1 MPTKPIDRLMFA
13 QGNNCFF
20 CSMPLSRADASVEH
34 LVPSSRAGSNSDD
47 NCVACCKAI
56 NMLLGSMSLKEK
68 IKVVLNQKGQF
79 ICPNGAGAHVTAS
92 QVAVPTAAAAT
103 PEPRS
108 KTITPPKS
116 VSTAKVSPPSK
127 PAAPPEP
134 ALGAKS
140 ATPSKP
146 TPPKPR
152 VLPQPVNQTPPA
164 AVSAPNSAVP
174 GDSSLHRISPETI
187 TLVLDNLKARGNA
200 RPRHLSSLRAT
211 LKATASF
218 RLTDTQVDILIQH
231 LRTSGRV
238 VVKNDMVAYDL

>member
-13 QGNNCFF
+13 QGNHCFF

-47 NCVACCKAI
+47 NCVVCCKAI

-79 ICPNGAGAHVTAS
+79 ICPNGAGAHVTAP
-92 QVAVPTAAAAT
+92 QLAVPTAAAAT
-103 PEPRS
+103 PEPLSR
-108 KTITPPKS
+108 TIKPPKP
-116 VSTAKVSPPSK
+116 VSTAKPSTQTK
-127 PAAPPEP
+127 SAAPTDR
-134 ALGAKS
+134 ALAAKS

-146 TPPKPR
+146 TPPKSR
-152 VLPQPVNQTPPA
+152 VLPQPVNQAPPA
-164 AVSAPNSAVP
+164 SVAARNNSVP

-231 LRTSGRV
+231 LRTSGKV
-238 VVKNDMVAYDL
+238 VVKNEMVAYDL